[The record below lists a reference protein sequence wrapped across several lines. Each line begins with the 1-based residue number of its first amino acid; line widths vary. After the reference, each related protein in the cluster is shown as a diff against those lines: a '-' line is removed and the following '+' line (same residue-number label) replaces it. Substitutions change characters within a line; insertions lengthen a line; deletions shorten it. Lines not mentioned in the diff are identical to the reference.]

1 VSSAD
6 TNVVFPD
13 VAAWRDAPEDESAYN
28 SAMERAAR
36 LLAATSRS
44 EAELRSRLRD
54 AGYSAGVVERVVSR
68 LIELRLIDDL
78 AFARNWIERRA
89 RAKGLSA
96 LALRLELE
104 AKGIDAETAQAAITE
119 SSLDEDA
126 AALEWAARLAG
137 KVAHRPL
144 AQQAGRLRE
153 MLLRRG
159 FSAEAA
165 DGAVRAVL
173 PPEGWD

>member
-1 VSSAD
+1 VSSTE
-6 TNVVFPD
+6 TNVVFPN
-13 VAAWRDAPEDESAYN
+13 VAAWRGAPEDESAYN

-44 EAELRSRLRD
+44 QAELRSRLLG
-54 AGYSAGVVERVVSR
+54 AGYSGEVVERVLTR

-89 RAKGLSA
+89 RRKGLSA
-96 LALRLELE
+96 GALLAELE
-104 AKGIDAETAQAAITE
+104 GKGVDRVTAEAALAG
-119 SSLDEDA
+119 SGLDEDA
-126 AALEWAARLAG
+126 AALEWAAKLAA

-144 AQQAGRLRE
+144 EEQVGRLRG

-159 FSAEAA
+159 FSGEAA

>member
-1 VSSAD
+1 ME

-13 VAAWRDAPEDESAYN
+13 VAAWRSPAEDESAYN

-44 EAELRSRLRD
+44 HAELRSRLLG
-54 AGYSAGVVERVVSR
+54 AGYPAEVVERVLTR
-68 LIELRLIDDL
+68 LTELCLIDDL

-96 LALRLELE
+96 VALRAELE
-104 AKGIDAETAQAAITE
+104 GKGIDRETAETALAE
-119 SSLDEDA
+119 SGLDEDA
-126 AALEWAARLAG
+126 AALEWASRLAD

-144 AQQAGRLRE
+144 SEQAGRLRG

-165 DGAVRAVL
+165 EGAVRAVL

>member
-1 VSSAD
+1 VSSTD

-13 VAAWRDAPEDESAYN
+13 VASWRGASGDESAYN

-44 EAELRSRLRD
+44 EADLRSRLRH
-54 AGYSAGVVERVVSR
+54 AGYPAGVVERVLTR
-68 LIELRLIDDL
+68 LIDLGLLDDL

-89 RAKGLSA
+89 RTKGLSVG
-96 LALRLELE
+96 ALRAELE
-104 AKGIDAETAQAAITE
+104 RKGIDRETAETALAE
-119 SSLDEDA
+119 SGLDEDG

-144 AQQAGRLRE
+144 REQAGRLRA

-159 FSAEAA
+159 FSTEAVE
-165 DGAVRAVL
+165 GAVRAVL

>member
-1 VSSAD
+1 VSSAE

-13 VAAWRDAPEDESAYN
+13 VAAWRGAPEDESAYN

-36 LLAATSRS
+36 FLAATSRS
-44 EAELRSRLRD
+44 EAELRSRLLD
-54 AGYSAGVVERVVSR
+54 AGYSAEVVERVLLR

-96 LALRLELE
+96 VALRAELE
-104 AKGIDAETAQAAITE
+104 GKGIDRETAETALAE
-119 SSLDEDA
+119 SGLDEDA

-137 KVAHRPL
+137 KVVHRPL
-144 AQQAGRLRE
+144 REQAGRLRQ

-159 FSAEAA
+159 FSSEAA

>member
-1 VSSAD
+1 MSSTE

-13 VAAWRDAPEDESAYN
+13 VAAWRGAREDESTYN

-44 EAELRSRLRD
+44 QAELRSRLLG
-54 AGYSAGVVERVVSR
+54 AGYPGEVVERVLPR

-89 RAKGLSA
+89 RKGLSA
-96 LALRLELE
+96 GALLAELE
-104 AKGIDAETAQAAITE
+104 GKGVDRETAEAALAD
-119 SSLDEDA
+119 SGVDEDA
-126 AALEWAARLAG
+126 AALEWAAKLAA
-137 KVAHRPL
+137 KVADRPL
-144 AQQAGRLRE
+144 PEQAGRLRG

-159 FSAEAA
+159 FSGDAA

-173 PPEGWD
+173 PPEGGD